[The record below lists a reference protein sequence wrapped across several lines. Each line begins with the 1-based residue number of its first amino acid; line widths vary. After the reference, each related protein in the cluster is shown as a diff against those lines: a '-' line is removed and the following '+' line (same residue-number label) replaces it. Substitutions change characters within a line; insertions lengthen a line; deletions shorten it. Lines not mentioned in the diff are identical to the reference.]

1 MSGHDGH
8 FAANRALWNAR
19 AELHY
24 ASAFYD
30 MEGFVKGAGTLNA
43 IELDLLG
50 DVRGLELLHLQCHF
64 GQDTLSLARLG
75 ARVTGLDISDTA
87 ILKANELA
95 QRCGLLATFI
105 ESNVLQ
111 RRQELEGKYDVVFT
125 SYGTIGWLP
134 ELGDWAANIAAY
146 LKPGGR
152 FVFADFHPAVW
163 MFSNDFSHVQY
174 SYFNRE
180 VIEENESGTYAVRN
194 APLQLPSY
202 GWNHSIA
209 DVLQHLIDSGLRIE
223 AFREFDRSP
232 YDCLK
237 NMVPTDDG
245 QFMIRGMEGK
255 LPMVFALRARK

>member
-1 MSGHDGH
+1 MSHHEEH

-30 MEGFVKGAGTLNA
+30 VEGFVHGASTLKS

-50 DVRGLELLHLQCHF
+50 GVRDQDLLHLQCHF

-75 ARVTGLDISDTA
+75 ARVTGLDLSGTSIA
-87 ILKANELA
+87 KARELA
-95 QRCGLLATFI
+95 ERCGLNATFI
-105 ESNVLQ
+105 ESNVLH
-111 RRQELEGKYDVVFT
+111 RRPELEAKFDVVFT

-134 ELGDWAANIAAY
+134 DLRAWARNIAAY

-152 FVFADFHPAVW
+152 FVFADFHPALW
-163 MFSNDFSHVQY
+163 MFSNDFSRVQY
-174 SYFNRE
+174 AYFNRE
-180 VIEENESGTYAVRN
+180 VIAENESGTYADRD
-194 APLQLPSY
+194 APIQLPSF

-209 DVLQHLIDSGLRIE
+209 DVLQHLIDAGLRIE
-223 AFREFDRSP
+223 TFREFDRSP
-232 YDCLK
+232 YDCFQ
-237 NMVPTDDG
+237 NTVPTDDG
-245 QFMIRGMEGK
+245 HFMIKGMEGK